1 MKRLPNTGQ
10 ILDRELKIWEMES
23 ATADLQHELLSPE
36 KGEYLPSSSHQIAA
50 TPYGEPRVN
59 TEKQDYK
66 PSDGWGTYQENI
78 YNEPG
83 LLYLSIHGKVLKYL
97 TGNFASWISSSAFP
111 SLQL

>member
-1 MKRLPNTGQ
+1 
-10 ILDRELKIWEMES
+10 MES

-66 PSDGWGTYQENI
+66 PSDG
-78 YNEPG
+78 
-83 LLYLSIHGKVLKYL
+83 
-97 TGNFASWISSSAFP
+97 
-111 SLQL
+111 